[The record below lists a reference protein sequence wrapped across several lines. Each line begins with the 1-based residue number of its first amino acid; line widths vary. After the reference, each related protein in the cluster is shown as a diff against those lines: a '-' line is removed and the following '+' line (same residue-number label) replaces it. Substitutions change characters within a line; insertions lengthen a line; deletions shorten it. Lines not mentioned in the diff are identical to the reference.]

1 MNVIEIYRTFW
12 SFWITERRA
21 HAEDEDKDD
30 GVYNIAKNQCAMHG
44 AGRGKSGGDDDR
56 RPLKRHAAGKKGT
69 FRLKF
74 SETL

>member
-1 MNVIEIYRTFW
+1 ME
-12 SFWITERRA
+12 
-21 HAEDEDKDD
+21 
-30 GVYNIAKNQCAMHG
+30 YNIIQRKNQCAMQG

-74 SETL
+74 SETR